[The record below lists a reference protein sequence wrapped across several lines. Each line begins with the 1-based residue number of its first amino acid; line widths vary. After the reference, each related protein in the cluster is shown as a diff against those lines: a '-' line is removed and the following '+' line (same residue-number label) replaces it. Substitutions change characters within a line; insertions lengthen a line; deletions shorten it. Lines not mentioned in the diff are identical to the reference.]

1 MFAFWS
7 QPPPALVY
15 FQIEVNDKVFIYCP
29 YRPKVRR
36 VQRLRSEVHGVAE
49 MPRALQLS
57 NLIACVVR
65 DYLLIIA
72 RPFCC
77 SPAVWP

>member
-1 MFAFWS
+1 MTKS
-7 QPPPALVY
+7 L
-15 FQIEVNDKVFIYCP
+15 FIVLIGASLLLP
-29 YRPKVRR
+29 RPKVRR